1 MCMFSSAWG
10 HRGVQHLVH
19 KVSKRRPII
28 AFKQVQ
34 VKGPN
39 LRFQPLFS
47 SNFPVEGW
55 VRGET
60 YEAHAPISLWSQSKT
75 GFHALTAGS
84 IRRALKQDPYLI
96 IPVALWGRVVKY
108 TKGPIKGYR
117 AQYMKVL

>member
-1 MCMFSSAWG
+1 MCMFSSAENQG
-10 HRGVQHLVH
+10 RLTVHR
-19 KVSKRRPII
+19 VSERQPII
-28 AFKQVQ
+28 AFKQVK
-34 VKGPN
+34 VKKCPN

-55 VRGET
+55 VRGGT

-75 GFHALTAGS
+75 GFHALTADS
-84 IRRALKQDPYLI
+84 IHRAHKQDPYLI
-96 IPVALWGRVVKY
+96 ISVALWGRVVKY